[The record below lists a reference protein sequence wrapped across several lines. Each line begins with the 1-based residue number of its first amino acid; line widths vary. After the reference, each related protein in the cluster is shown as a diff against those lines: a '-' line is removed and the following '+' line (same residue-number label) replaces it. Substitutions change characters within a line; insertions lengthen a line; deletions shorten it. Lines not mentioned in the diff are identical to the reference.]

1 MLDSLTM
8 IVSPMTGAKH
18 IINLGD
24 VSSFFLFILCRNIFQ
39 DFRQF
44 SINNFHRLNYILISE
59 RDEPSSRN
67 THQVGWKGSTG
78 KQTCLSILP
87 YSATLQDPRGLCVWL
102 ASLFTVILF
111 LAKLPPATVTPVGPQ
126 QNPDSW
132 KMF

>member
-59 RDEPSSRN
+59 ERRAVQQKHPSVR
-67 THQVGWKGSTG
+67 VEG
-78 KQTCLSILP
+78 KH
-87 YSATLQDPRGLCVWL
+87 R
-102 ASLFTVILF
+102 
-111 LAKLPPATVTPVGPQ
+111 
-126 QNPDSW
+126 
-132 KMF
+132 

>member
-59 RDEPSSRN
+59 ERRAVQQKHPSVRVEGKHRETDVPEHPALLS
-67 THQVGWKGSTG
+67 HAAGSTG
-78 KQTCLSILP
+78 SVCLAGFSFHCDSLP
-87 YSATLQDPRGLCVWL
+87 GKAATSHSHSSGPSAE
-102 ASLFTVILF
+102 S
-111 LAKLPPATVTPVGPQ
+111 
-126 QNPDSW
+126 
-132 KMF
+132 